1 MEQTFNKTFSVDT
14 YDVAEIQKNWRI
26 VYFPEQREMMVV
38 KSHDKAEIMV
48 MRASKPAYVLTRRQ
62 APRSFP
68 KVFTD
73 STVKVVSLQQ
83 RTVILKVSNEQYD
96 FMARFGN
103 VSAYL
108 RQLIDQQMKQDK

>member
-1 MEQTFNKTFSVDT
+1 MEQTFNKTFHVDT
-14 YDVAEIQKNWRI
+14 YDVAGMQRNWRI

-38 KSHDKAEIMV
+38 KSHDKAENMV
-48 MRASKPAYVLTRRQ
+48 MRESKPAYALTRRQ

-73 STVKVVSLQQ
+73 STVKVVSQQQ

-96 FMARFGN
+96 FLARFGN
-103 VSAYL
+103 ISAYL
-108 RQLIDQQMKQDK
+108 RQLIDREMQNL